1 MNKIHRNAY
10 YSLTEIMRQLGM
22 ISAKL
27 EEKTYDVVANG
38 ATPSLMKVLDRNK
51 YYHILV
57 AMCRLRLIPW
67 GTVAGVDEM
76 IIERCYDLE
85 INR

>member
-27 EEKTYDVVANG
+27 EEKTDDVVANG
-38 ATPSLMKVLDRNK
+38 A
-51 YYHILV
+51 V
-57 AMCRLRLIPW
+57 ASFIHREVM
-67 GTVAGVDEM
+67 DEG
-76 IIERCYDLE
+76 IR
-85 INR
+85 